1 MGEIAKAFKL
11 SGIRD
16 QGLGDFGSSF
26 GNKNKISLVKP
37 IFDQIYP
44 DTN

>member
-16 QGLGDFGSSF
+16 QGLGDFGSF